1 MLHFLSNQDI
11 GLAHIGNGLSDQS
24 ELCQGGLCSL
34 ILWNNGLTHEGMGY
48 LSDGLVRKYINVSVY
63 ICQLILL
70 VDLTGLFNMM

>member
-1 MLHFLSNQDI
+1 MLSTLIITIICYFGLQDI

-48 LSDGLVRKYINVSVY
+48 LSDGLVRISS
-63 ICQLILL
+63 I
-70 VDLTGLFNMM
+70 